1 MIFQSLQQLSKH
13 FESPEGK
20 EVPED
25 LKDSTEKIEAYSIIV
40 KNMPLYV
47 LTLAKEMQPSAQ
59 QPQVVGETT
68 QDSASYRV
76 FLMQSLNKI
85 VPPMDVD
92 TDNKPV
98 DRQKEAEQMAK
109 PGTLVLGVKLLEEL
123 GSGEDAVTNQPEDF
137 SWLLKKDKG
146 ETIEQVI

>member
-47 LTLAKEMQPSAQ
+47 LTLAKEM
-59 QPQVVGETT
+59 
-68 QDSASYRV
+68 
-76 FLMQSLNKI
+76 
-85 VPPMDVD
+85 
-92 TDNKPV
+92 
-98 DRQKEAEQMAK
+98 
-109 PGTLVLGVKLLEEL
+109 
-123 GSGEDAVTNQPEDF
+123 
-137 SWLLKKDKG
+137 
-146 ETIEQVI
+146 